1 MAVSVEDKIELFR
14 NIIFKSVEESAYE
27 KKHKAVEDFEQER
40 NRLLREVEARKK
52 QIMQEAEK
60 KAEKEKKQ
68 LIERAK
74 SQRHHRIL
82 VKRQQLINE
91 AIELL
96 IQKAKSFVSQEGYK
110 EYLSANLKKA
120 AVAFKNSDS
129 VQFSFTKRD
138 LETLKEFIKQ
148 EIDSGELKGRW
159 RFKESERDIIGG
171 FYAEDGR
178 REIRADYTLRSLIEE
193 NSELIGS
200 NISRRLDEVQN
211 NGKK

>member
-1 MAVSVEDKIELFR
+1 M
-14 NIIFKSVEESAYE
+14 
-27 KKHKAVEDFEQER
+27 
-40 NRLLREVEARKK
+40 
-52 QIMQEAEK
+52 
-60 KAEKEKKQ
+60 
-68 LIERAK
+68 
-74 SQRHHRIL
+74 
-82 VKRQQLINE
+82 
-91 AIELL
+91 

-178 REIRADYTLRSLIEE
+178 REIRADYTLRS
-193 NSELIGS
+193 
-200 NISRRLDEVQN
+200 
-211 NGKK
+211 